1 MNKYQQRLSAL
12 TAAAIMLF
20 GVSEQAMARPNA
32 QQGLKSS
39 EARRTALKAA
49 AANCVPATAKV
60 DLDINNVRAQLMTGG
75 DMWWDIG
82 AEEAR
87 YEVPKGSNKHSLFA
101 GSVWVGGYDAQGQ
114 LKVAAQTYRQSGNDY
129 WPGPIAD
136 NSTGGDQKT
145 VCSDWD
151 RFWKINKADLNRF
164 LELQAASNYAAI
176 EADSRFDAIRQWPA
190 TGNVDAIGVSGS
202 PLLQGGFST
211 REYAP
216 FEEDELTAD
225 GVYDWRTDRPK
236 ILGDQYIWW
245 IFNDAGN
252 VKGETGSGTIGLE
265 VQASAFA
272 FSTNDFLNDA
282 TFYNYRLINRGGLTL
297 DSTYIATFSDADLGN
312 AFDDYIGCDTAR
324 GLGILYNGTT
334 VDGSGEANS
343 YGTKIPMVGVDFFIG
358 PKKKVTLPSGEI
370 KEDTLKMEVFSWYNN
385 DFTPTGNP
393 ESAEDYYGYMTG
405 TNKSGAF
412 MTNDFQGPG
421 VPSTGWTPGF
431 PRTNFVFFGNP
442 DVKSEWSECS
452 CSNIPYDRRFVH
464 SSGAF
469 RLEAGGAYNDI
480 TLGAVWVSDVG
491 GCPNTSFRKIR
502 AADDMA
508 QEAFDLG
515 FKLIEGPEAPR
526 MTIRELDRKLVFYLT
541 NDSSSNNFL
550 ERFGYDLS
558 EDKYRVMS
566 GKSKRFNDSLY
577 KFEGYRVFQLRNSS
591 IQPAQIFDE
600 NGEVNSDNAIEV
612 FQSDIRNGV
621 SRIVNYTNRRD
632 IGDTIWQP
640 SVKVN
645 GKDSGIVHSF
655 AITQDAFAKGDDKRL
670 VNYRTYYF
678 AAIAYA
684 YNNFAP
690 FSANNSENT
699 QDIPYIGSLHGQG
712 GTPLLA
718 QAAMPQPSNGEIGD
732 VLNSDY
738 GSGVTIRR
746 IEGSGNGGN
755 VLQIDHESEELVF
768 SSGTNAVAQPTYV
781 PGLAPVNVKVVD
793 PVLVKPVDWKLFI
806 TGPLNSDSIVVG
818 STGRWRLE
826 GSDGAIYQSDTTI
839 QFMNEQIL
847 TKYGISVQIQQTVRP
862 GDNQPDNN
870 GYITSDV
877 SFADPGKTWLAGVK
891 DGEKRSYQNWI
902 RAGKNYDPDPGG
914 SLPPLPCDW
923 NDYYLVTPAG
933 AATSA
938 NSPDTNQFYEKLL
951 ANNNFTAGTWAPYS
965 LASQVSRNP
974 SLCGFYIVKAG
985 TRQHINRLHSIDV
998 VFTSDKSKWTRCVVV
1013 EENDNASLAQG
1024 KTERFRKRSHA
1035 SWNGDLDANG
1045 NPVYSTTPG
1054 DTGMS
1059 YFPGYAI
1066 NQETGERLNIVFGED
1081 SYMAM
1086 ENGRDMLW
1094 NPTSTTLNDMGE
1106 PVFGGRHYIYI
1117 SDRKYD
1123 EGEYYKKTF
1132 AGSLIQFNTAWTS
1145 FGWVG
1150 VPLVNP
1156 AYKLTSLKDGLIPTE
1171 TRLRFRVT
1179 RPYAK
1184 YVPDTNATLVNNGLP
1199 YYTFTTKNLAP
1210 TKYGDRVNVD
1220 KDAMLDN
1227 IRVVPNPYYAYAG
1240 YEQSRLDT
1248 RVRITNLPRR
1258 ATINVY
1264 ALDGT
1269 LVRRLKKDDV
1279 NRSYIDWDLRNMKG
1293 MPIASGMYLFHV
1305 NADGIGETVIRWFGA
1320 MRPVDITNY

>member
-1 MNKYQQRLSAL
+1 MKKYQQRLGTL
-12 TAAAIMLF
+12 TAAAFMLF
-20 GVSEQAMARPNA
+20 SVCEQAMARPNA
-32 QQGLKSS
+32 AQGVKPSA
-39 EARRTALKAA
+39 ARRTALKAA
-49 AANCVPATAKV
+49 AANCVPATAKT

-101 GSVWVGGYDAQGQ
+101 GSVWVGGFDAQGQ
-114 LKVAAQTYRQSGNDY
+114 LKVAAQTYRQTGNDY

-136 NSTGGDQKT
+136 NTTGGDQKN

-151 RFWKINKADLNRF
+151 RFWKINKSDLNRF
-164 LELQAASNYAAI
+164 LELQSAGNFAAI
-176 EADSRFDAIRQWPA
+176 EADARFDNIRHWPA
-190 TGNVDAIGVSGS
+190 TGNVEAIGVSGN

-216 FEEDELTAD
+216 FVDDPAAPD
-225 GVYDWRTDRPK
+225 GIYDWRTDHPA

-252 VKGETGSGTIGLE
+252 TKGETGSGTIGLE

-312 AFDDYIGCDTAR
+312 AFDDYIGCDTTR
-324 GLGILYNGTT
+324 GLGILYNGTS

-343 YGTKIPMVGVDFFIG
+343 YGSKIPMVGVDFFIG

-370 KEDTLKMEVFSWYNN
+370 KEDTLKMEVFSYYNN
-385 DFTPTGNP
+385 DFSNTGNP
-393 ESAEDYYGYMTG
+393 EGAEDYYGYMTG
-405 TNKSGAF
+405 SNKAGGR
-412 MTNDFQGPG
+412 MHNDFQGPG
-421 VPSTGWTPGF
+421 VPSTGWGPG
-431 PRTNFVFFGNP
+431 PDTRFVFFGNP
-442 DVKSEWSECS
+442 DVKTEWSECS
-452 CSNIPYDRRFVH
+452 CGNQPYDRRFVH

-515 FKLIEGPEAPR
+515 FRLIEGPEAPR

-541 NDSSSNNFL
+541 NDSMSNNFL

-558 EDKYRVMS
+558 DPKYRVMS
-566 GKSKRFNDSLY
+566 GKTKRFADSLY

-600 NGEVNSDNAIEV
+600 NGEVGQDNAIEV

-640 SVKVN
+640 AVKVN

-655 AITQDAFAKGDDKRL
+655 ALTQDAFAKGDDKRL
-670 VNYRTYYF
+670 INYRTYYYV
-678 AAIAYA
+678 AIAYA
-684 YNNFAP
+684 YNNFAA
-690 FSANNSENT
+690 FNVSNSENT
-699 QDIPYIGSLHGQG
+699 QDVPYIGSLHGQG

-718 QAAMPQPSNGEIGD
+718 QAAMPQPSNGEVGD
-732 VLNSDY
+732 VLNSDF

-746 IEGSGNGGN
+746 MEGTGNGGN
-755 VLQIDHESEELVF
+755 ALQIDQESEATIF
-768 SSGTNAVAQPTYV
+768 TSASNAIAHPTYV
-781 PGLAPVNVKVVD
+781 PGMSPVTIKVID
-793 PVLVKPVDWKLFI
+793 PVVVKPVDWKLYI
-806 TGPLNSDSIVVG
+806 TGNLNTDSIIQG
-818 STGRWRLE
+818 ATGHWKLV
-826 GSDGAIYQSDTTI
+826 GSDGAIYQSDTSIAFT
-839 QFMNEQIL
+839 NEQIL
-847 TKYGISVQIQQTVRP
+847 AKYGISVTVQQTVRP
-862 GDNQPDNN
+862 GDNQADRN

-877 SFADPGKTWLAGVK
+877 LFADPGKTWLAGVK

-902 RAGKNYDPDPGG
+902 RSGKSIDPDPAA
-914 SLPPLPCDW
+914 PAPQLPCDW
-923 NDYYLVTPAG
+923 NDFYLATPSG
-933 AATSA
+933 SATSA
-938 NSPDTNQFYEKLL
+938 NSPDTNQYYENLL
-951 ANNNFTAGTWAPYS
+951 ANNSFTQATWAPY
-965 LASQVSRNP
+965 AVTAQVGRNP
-974 SLCGFYIVKAG
+974 SSCGFYIVKSNTA
-985 TRQHINRLHSIDV
+985 QHINRLGSVDV
-998 VFTSDKSKWTRCVVV
+998 VFTSDKTKWTRCVVV
-1013 EENDNASLAQG
+1013 EENDTKALAEG
-1024 KTERFRKRSHA
+1024 NTERFRPRSHA
-1035 SWNGDLDANG
+1035 SWNGDVDANG
-1045 NPVYSTTPG
+1045 LPVYSTIPG

-1059 YFPGYAI
+1059 WFPGYAI

-1081 SYMAM
+1081 SYLAL
-1086 ENGRDMLW
+1086 ENGRDMIW
-1094 NPTSTTLNDMGE
+1094 NPTSTVMNDMNE
-1106 PVFGGRHYIYI
+1106 PIFGGRHYIYI
-1117 SDRKYD
+1117 SDKKYD
-1123 EGEYYKKTF
+1123 EGAFYKTAF
-1132 AGSLIQFNTAWTS
+1132 AGSIIQWISAWKS

-1150 VPLVNP
+1150 VPTVNP
-1156 AYKLTSLKDGLIPTE
+1156 AYSLLSLKDGLIPTE

-1179 RPYAK
+1179 RPFAK
-1184 YVPDTNATLVNNGLP
+1184 YIPDSTMALENNGLP
-1199 YYTFTTKNLAP
+1199 FYTFSTKNLAP
-1210 TKYGDRVNVD
+1210 TKYADRIDVD
-1220 KDAMLDN
+1220 KDAMMKN
-1227 IRVVPNPYYAYAG
+1227 IRVVPNPYYAYTG
-1240 YEQSRLDT
+1240 YEQTRLDT

-1264 ALDGT
+1264 GLDGT
-1269 LVRRLKKDDV
+1269 LVRRIKKDDPG
-1279 NRSYIDWDLRNMKG
+1279 RSYIDWDLRNMKG
-1293 MPIASGMYLFHV
+1293 LPISSGMYLFHV
-1305 NADGIGETVIRWFGA
+1305 NAEGVGETVIRWFGA